1 MDSYYHPVRSQLIQL
16 LFPGELLSEKIF
28 DLLGGLLHTH
38 CPGSEGLSTSG
49 LIMLFN
55 IGRLEPSALFLC
67 SQPLL
72 VAVFLQWQLIDTS
85 FLSLFL
91 LDRISM
97 ILLRAFLLLSMLLLV
112 LEYSFSKWATLLLIC
127 RYCSKVRFRLSLAY
141 SNVCPMPMNS
151 GSIHSS
157 CLLLEAV
164 VTGVR
169 F

>member
-1 MDSYYHPVRSQLIQL
+1 LDSYYHPVRSQLIQL

-97 ILLRAFLLLSMLLLV
+97 ILLRAFLLLSMP
-112 LEYSFSKWATLLLIC
+112 FSKWATLLLIC